1 MINEEQ
7 VIDIETAAREA
18 IIEYAFASSEE
29 WQSFRDRLEVIYE
42 TLRYAPAYR
51 RQRCFNEIR
60 EECEYALGIRRR

>member
-42 TLRYAPAYR
+42 TLR
-51 RQRCFNEIR
+51 
-60 EECEYALGIRRR
+60 